1 MTTNRRFVA
10 SLLLTLVAIANAAA
24 QEDKTPRFE
33 VGGHFSSTLFEEP
46 TVNLFSRPATC
57 PTVKTKS
64 GFGGRFTYN
73 ITRAVAAEAEADF
86 YPNGDSEC
94 SEDYTVGR
102 VAQGLFGV
110 KMGKRFK
117 SFGLYGKV
125 RPGFVRFGQAFAG
138 TRREGGGLINQ
149 MGRTNFAVDLGG
161 VVEFYPSRRIV
172 TRFDFGDT
180 IIRYKELRYE
190 IEPVCPVNPSLPCV
204 TTGLLPG
211 ATTHNFQFTAG
222 VGFRF

>member
-1 MTTNRRFVA
+1 MITRRFIA
-10 SLLLTLVAIANAAA
+10 SLVFALVATVTAAA
-24 QEDKTPRFE
+24 QQDETPRFE
-33 VGGHFSSTLFEEP
+33 VGGHFSSTSFDEP
-46 TVNLFSRPATC
+46 TVNLFIRPATC
-57 PTVKTKS
+57 PTVKSKP

-86 YPNGDSEC
+86 YPNGDNEC
-94 SEDYTVGR
+94 SDDYTVGR
-102 VAQGLFGV
+102 AAQGLFGV
-110 KMGKRFK
+110 KAGKRFK

-138 TRREGGGLINQ
+138 TRREGGDLINQ
-149 MGRTNFAVDLGG
+149 TGRTNFAVDLGG
-161 VVEFYPSRRIV
+161 VVEFYPSRRVV

-190 IEPVCPVNPSLPCV
+190 LPPLCPVNPSLPCL
-204 TTGLLPG
+204 TTGERPG